1 MSKRDETKRRGNHAG
16 RLELR
21 GKKWLAIWMVNGK
34 RQSQSTGLEDRAE
47 AEKWLARKLEA
58 VKTADGLKQ
67 LDKDAETIRQMQATV
82 LDTALADIEKQRA
95 DMKAREP
102 ALRFDEAW
110 TAYERTPKRKNVT
123 AQTLDHLRARFASFA
138 DWMKTNHADVAE
150 LRDVTTATAA
160 EYAAHI
166 RPKYVPTTYNM
177 TLAALSQVWTTL
189 AAEIKA
195 KTNPWAREHLPRQAA
210 TESERRIITD
220 AELAVIF
227 EKARAEVPPLHYL
240 FTVMLYTGA
249 RMGDC
254 ASLKWEYIDLGRGF
268 ISFVPIKMKRYGNR
282 ARVKIPILPPLRVML
297 ESYPADRRDGYV
309 MPDMAAAYEAGKLSD
324 TITAFFRDKC
334 NIKTN
339 VKTDPTKRARPV
351 VGAHSFRHTFVS
363 KAANAGIPFAIVQQ
377 IVGHQTAEMC
387 RHYFHEDEDA
397 TMRAF
402 AAFPT
407 QGPAQIENRGDVI
420 DVEVETQD
428 TPTATTAAERRAALE
443 AALAEIEKD
452 GDADE
457 RKWAA
462 DLLAKVAKE
471 LSAK

>member
-34 RQSQSTGLEDRAE
+34 RQSQSTGLEDRAA

-67 LDKDAETIRQMQATV
+67 LDKDAETIRAMQATV
-82 LDTALADIEKQRA
+82 LDTALAEIDKQRA
-95 DMKAREP
+95 DIKAREP

-110 TAYERTPKRKNVT
+110 TTYERTPKRKNVT
-123 AQTLDHLRARFASFA
+123 EKTLAHLRARLAAFA
-138 DWMKTNHADVAE
+138 DWMKTTHADADE
-150 LRDVTTATAA
+150 LRDVTTAIAA

-166 RPKYVPTTYNM
+166 RPLYVPTTYNM
-177 TLAALSQVWTTL
+177 TVAALSQVWTTL

-195 KTNPWAREHLPRQAA
+195 ETNPWAREHLPRQAA
-210 TESERRIITD
+210 HESARRIITD
-220 AELAVIF
+220 KELAVIF
-227 EKARAEVPPLHYL
+227 DKARTEIPPLHYL

-249 RMGDC
+249 RIGDC
-254 ASLKWEYIDLGRGF
+254 ASLKWADIDLARGF

-282 ARVKIPILPPLRVML
+282 ARVKIPILLPLRLML
-297 ESYPADRRDGYV
+297 ESYPTDARDGYV
-309 MPDMAAAYEAGKLSD
+309 MPDMAATYEAGNLSNV
-324 TITAFFRDKC
+324 ITAFFRDKC
-334 NIKTN
+334 NMETS
-339 VKTDPTKRARPV
+339 VKPDPTKRARPV

-397 TMRAF
+397 TLRAF
-402 AAFPT
+402 SAFPV
-407 QGPAQIENRGDVI
+407 QAAPAQIENKGGEVI
-420 DVEVETQD
+420 DIEAE
-428 TPTATTAAERRAALE
+428 ATVTKPTAAERRAALE
-443 AALAEIEKD
+443 AALAEIERD
-452 GDADE
+452 GDDDE

-462 DLLAKVAKE
+462 ELLAKFTKGLAK
-471 LSAK
+471 K

>member
-1 MSKRDETKRRGNHAG
+1 MSTKKNDTKRRGNHAG

-34 RQSQSTGLEDRAE
+34 RQSQSTGLEDRAA

-58 VKTADGLKQ
+58 VKTADGLRQ
-67 LDKDAETIRQMQATV
+67 LDKDAETIRAMQATV
-82 LDTALADIEKQRA
+82 LGSALADLDRQRDA
-95 DMKAREP
+95 IKAREP

-123 AQTLDHLRARFASFA
+123 PQTLDHLRARFAAFKT
-138 DWMKTNHADVAE
+138 WMTENHPGVEE
-150 LRDVTTATAA
+150 LRDVTTEIAA
-160 EYAAHI
+160 AYAAHI
-166 RPKYVPTTYNM
+166 RPDYVPTTYNM

-195 KTNPWAREHLPRQAA
+195 KLNPWSREYLTRQ
-210 TESERRIITD
+210 TGHESARRIITD

-227 EKARAEVPPLHYL
+227 EKARHEVPPLHYM

-254 ASLKWEYIDLGRGF
+254 ACLKWEYIDLARGF
-268 ISFVPIKMKRYGNR
+268 ISFVPIKMRRYGNR
-282 ARVKIPILPPLRVML
+282 ARVKIPILPPLRAML
-297 ESYPADRRDGYV
+297 ESYPAGSREGYV
-309 MPDMAAAYEAGKLSD
+309 MPDMATAYEAGTLSD
-324 TITAFFRDKC
+324 TITDFLRTKC
-334 NIKTN
+334 DIKTS

-397 TMRAF
+397 TLRAF
-402 AAFPT
+402 AAFPV
-407 QGPAQIENRGDVI
+407 QAPAQIENRGDVI
-420 DVEVETQD
+420 DVEAEVKT
-428 TPTATTAAERRAALE
+428 TKPTAADRRAALK
-443 AALAEIEKD
+443 AALEDMRRD
-452 GDADE
+452 GDDAE
-457 RKWAA
+457 RAWAA
-462 DLLAKVAKE
+462 GILAKIDKE
-471 LSAK
+471 LGAK